1 MKTLA
6 LSLLSIPLL
15 SGCLATFDGKLE
27 NRLACTVAGD
37 KLMVISEYGPIG
49 ISATISEKDRAVIC
63 R

>member
-1 MKTLA
+1 MKSLILLPLLA
-6 LSLLSIPLL
+6 LL